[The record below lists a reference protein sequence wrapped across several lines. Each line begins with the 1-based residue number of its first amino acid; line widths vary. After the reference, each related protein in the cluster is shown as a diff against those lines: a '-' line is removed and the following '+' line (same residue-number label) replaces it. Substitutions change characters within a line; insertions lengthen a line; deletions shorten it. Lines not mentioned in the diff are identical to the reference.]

1 MAKSSSPEK
10 RKRII
15 LAVVGALFITVLIY
29 QIFLSG
35 PAARPTKKPTNSNSP
50 VATTTSP
57 GSQTSAPQAPKGK
70 PANEQDRLMAEQL
83 ADLTPL
89 DLSRAYPIG
98 NATIN
103 PERGPIFAYYVPPPP
118 PPVPETPPPPIGLQ
132 SVQPAFAVAGTP
144 RNITLMISG
153 TKIPADAQVYLDG
166 GARPSKRVNENQL
179 SIELQAAEYASPRSM
194 NIEVKS
200 ASDPVKNNSNAIQFT
215 SQQPPAPQFKY
226 IGRLGENAV
235 FELNATKEIKRL
247 RRGDVVQGVWRI
259 DSINDSGVE
268 LTHTQYE
275 IKSRVALQEKP
286 K

>member
-1 MAKSSSPEK
+1 MAKSGSSEK
-10 RKRII
+10 RKRIM
-15 LAVVGALFITVLIY
+15 LAVVGGLFIFVLIY
-29 QIFLSG
+29 QLFLSG
-35 PAARPTKKPTNSNSP
+35 PATKPAKKSANSNSA
-50 VATTTSP
+50 VATSTPS

-118 PPVPETPPPPIGLQ
+118 PPVKPPDPPPIGLQ
-132 SVQPAFAVAGTP
+132 SVQPASAVAGTP
-144 RNITLMISG
+144 RNLTLMISG
-153 TKIPADAQVYLDG
+153 TKIPPDAQVYLDG
-166 GARPSKRVNENQL
+166 GPRASKRVNENQL
-179 SIELQAAEYASPRSM
+179 SIELLASEYANPRSI

-200 ASDPVKNNSNAIQFT
+200 ASDPVKNNSNPIQFT
-215 SQQPPAPQFKY
+215 SQQPPSPQFKY

-247 RRGDVVQGVWRI
+247 RRGDIVQGVWRI
-259 DSINDSGVE
+259 DSINDSGVD

-275 IKSRVALQEKP
+275 IKSRVPLQEKP